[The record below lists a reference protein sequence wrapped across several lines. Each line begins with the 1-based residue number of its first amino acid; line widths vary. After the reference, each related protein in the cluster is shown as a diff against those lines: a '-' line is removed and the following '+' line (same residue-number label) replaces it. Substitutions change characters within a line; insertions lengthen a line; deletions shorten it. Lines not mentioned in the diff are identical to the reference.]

1 MRRDE
6 YDTKR
11 REIIDR
17 YTEEICDHE
26 DAGCFGDAENS
37 RKWMRCKLESL
48 DAEYA
53 MGVEQ

>member
-37 RKWMRCKLESL
+37 RKWMRRKLESL
-48 DAEYA
+48 DAGYA